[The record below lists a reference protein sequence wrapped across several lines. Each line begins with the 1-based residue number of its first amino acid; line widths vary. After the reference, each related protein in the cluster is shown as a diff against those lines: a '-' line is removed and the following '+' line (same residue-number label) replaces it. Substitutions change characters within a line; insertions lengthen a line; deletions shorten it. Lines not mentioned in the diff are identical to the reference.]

1 VLCVLIPVLSR
12 SIGSSRGQLDASS
25 PLLPITIDNCRTLGR
40 RHRPATQIHGFGI
53 ETYQSDQIVRLRS
66 LRDFQSRGAPPHG
79 GHRLWKVGAA
89 MYVATNWLGTF
100 FALLTIITY
109 TVASFYSSQGTNA
122 VTTAKIFTV
131 TSTISLISE
140 PLLVVGQHIARLL
153 TTWASFKRIEEFLLC
168 AERSIPDVYDESE
181 GDATCENPEE
191 ALNTPDRRIALRD
204 ASFGIKGK
212 ATLLSGPNIDL
223 TAPDLWM
230 VIGRVGSVHFLCVT
244 YLRNALISNHCRAR
258 VPSSILSLESSISL
272 PVPVRCDS
280 GRSAIAHS
288 IHGFRANNT
297 IRDNVTFMHPFEA
310 VWYRT
315 VVSAG
320 ALEQI

>member
-1 VLCVLIPVLSR
+1 M
-12 SIGSSRGQLDASS
+12 
-25 PLLPITIDNCRTLGR
+25 PLLPCCQSRLTIAGRWAEGTDRRLRFMASVLRHIKAIKLSAYEAYVTFKAEELRHMEVTACGRWVHHVRCDKLAWHLFRPPHHHHLYSRLILLESRDKRGYDCENFHRHLDDQPHFRTAPGCRTAY
-40 RHRPATQIHGFGI
+40 P
-53 ETYQSDQIVRLRS
+53 
-66 LRDFQSRGAPPHG
+66 
-79 GHRLWKVGAA
+79 
-89 MYVATNWLGTF
+89 
-100 FALLTIITY
+100 
-109 TVASFYSSQGTNA
+109 
-122 VTTAKIFTV
+122 
-131 TSTISLISE
+131 
-140 PLLVVGQHIARLL
+140 RLL